1 MRRLVFC
8 ASAALVLVLLLVL
21 SRGRLPD
28 GVPGLLLKSQADT
41 ASGSASIRGETML
54 AARYH
59 LRNRTNQFF
68 ERARQPRWYAPV
80 EPAPR
85 KDATGQTAVP
95 RSPQACPHNPP
106 HSAPE
111 ARGDG
116 GVRQK

>member
-21 SRGRLPD
+21 SRGDLPD
-28 GVPGLLLKSQADT
+28 GVPGLLVKSQADT

-68 ERARQPRWYAPV
+68 ERAKQPRGYAPLG
-80 EPAPR
+80 PAPR
-85 KDATGQTAVP
+85 KYGTGQTAVP
-95 RSPQACPHNPP
+95 RPPQACPHNPP
-106 HSAPE
+106 HPAPE
-111 ARGDG
+111 VRGDR
-116 GVRQK
+116 VVHEK